1 MPAGGAFGRDE
12 PGLAKAPAM
21 QGGAFTRDEPVW
33 AEAVSEAILAKARC
47 AGGPG
52 GAIICQ
58 GCGTGSG
65 GGGGVSSGEPVRPR
79 RILFFFDTARD
90 FARSFARASA
100 AAVPGGGGRVRARR
114 SAVRASPGA
123 LAQRTEEA
131 RRRHDPGRDAEA
143 DWAEAVPEPASSVN
157 DGDAEADWAEAIAP
171 AKQKEATKLERPG
184 AWA

>member
-12 PGLAKAPAM
+12 PGLAKGPAM

-79 RILFFFDTARD
+79 RILFFFDAARD
-90 FARSFARASA
+90 FARSVAMALASA
-100 AAVPGGGGRVRARR
+100 DPGGGGRVRARR
-114 SAVRASPGA
+114 WAGA
-123 LAQRTEEA
+123 GDEARGGDEEA

-143 DWAEAVPEPASSVN
+143 VWAEAVWAEADWAEAVP
-157 DGDAEADWAEAIAP
+157 EADWAEAIAP

>member
-1 MPAGGAFGRDE
+1 
-12 PGLAKAPAM
+12 M

-79 RILFFFDTARD
+79 RILFFFDAARD
-90 FARSFARASA
+90 FARSVAMALASA
-100 AAVPGGGGRVRARR
+100 DPGGGGRVRARR
-114 SAVRASPGA
+114 WAGA
-123 LAQRTEEA
+123 GDEARGGDEEA
-131 RRRHDPGRDAEA
+131 RRRHDPGRDAEADWAEA

-171 AKQKEATKLERPG
+171 AKQKEAKKLERRG
-184 AWA
+184 AWP